1 MLAAITAL
9 TIVLNGFSVT
19 YAQEAPSVSGELERH
34 APIVGNTTISQA
46 ELEKILASLG
56 NNVTDPHIS
65 SLLSRMND
73 SLRSG
78 DYDSYNKA
86 REELKLYL
94 NNLTSSNQELPLDL
108 ATIEKLALLASTS
121 LYGQQGVLDSTE
133 FAKLVSELGSKSTGG
148 SEAELNNL
156 FNTTSKNQE
165 GSKEEN
171 PPSIPQVPRPNAGKV
186 PKLSIGFNL
195 ESLAMYLLGIGVL
208 TLVSYFLYRYRS
220 NISRK
225 LISLTGIIVGAIKYR
240 EPEPSSP
247 REAIIYCFKRLAAT
261 LGWLGY
267 KMASWETPREYL
279 SRVRIGSITPFKERI
294 IRAVEEA
301 KYSPRTPEPREVEE
315 CNDILGKVNKL

>member
-1 MLAAITAL
+1 MAAVSAL
-9 TIVLNGFSVT
+9 ILVLNGFSVA

-34 APIVGNTTISQA
+34 APIIGNTTISQA

-56 NNVTDPHIS
+56 NNVTDPRIS

-94 NNLTSSNQELPLDL
+94 DNLTSSKQELPLDL

-121 LYGQQGVLDSTE
+121 LYGQRGVLDSAE
-133 FAKLVSELGSKSTGG
+133 FAKLVSELGSKSTGSG
-148 SEAELNNL
+148 ETGLNNL

-165 GSKEEN
+165 GNKEEN
-171 PPSIPQVPRPNAGKV
+171 PPSIPQVPRLNAGKV
-186 PKLSIGFNL
+186 SKLSIGFNL

-225 LISLTGIIVGAIKYR
+225 LLSLTGIIVGAIKYG

-267 KMASWETPREYL
+267 KMANWETPREYL
-279 SRVRIGSITPFKERI
+279 SRVRIEGFTPFKEKI

-315 CNDILGKVNKL
+315 CNDILDRVNKL